1 MSRQQR
7 RMEIIVG
14 VTVIIALFIVIG
26 VILWGKGSLLSSQR
40 QVLTFKFSNVSGL
53 SRSDEVVISGVE
65 VGKVSSISLV
75 GDSVIVEARIHR
87 NITLYQDAA
96 ATIVSHQLMDG
107 KLIDL
112 SPGSSGIPL
121 DANHI
126 IRGTYVPGIM
136 NVARILYGRREQIGR
151 MITDLEQTAS
161 QMRQLFNQVPAD
173 SPAMGTALQ
182 NLIRLS
188 TRLDT
193 FIRVNAGMAHSTL
206 ANLEQSSALVNNFLV
221 SQDSA
226 ARQLLTEGQAL
237 TSQLRRLS
245 DSTQIFIDK
254 VNSPNS
260 SLGRLLRDDS
270 LYTRVNR
277 SLSHFDSLVLD
288 FQNNP
293 KRYLDG
299 VQFKLKLF

>member
-1 MSRQQR
+1 MTRQQH
-7 RMEIIVG
+7 RMEIVVG
-14 VTVIIALFIVIG
+14 VTVVIAMFIIVG

-40 QVLTFKFSNVSGL
+40 QVLTFKFDNVSGL

-65 VGKVSSISLV
+65 VGKVSSITLV
-75 GDSVIVEARIHR
+75 GDSVIVKARIHQSVQ
-87 NITLYQDAA
+87 LYQDAQ

-112 SPGSSGIPL
+112 SPGSSGTPL
-121 DANHI
+121 QEDHI

-136 NVARILYGRREQIGR
+136 NLTQILYGRREEIGR
-151 MITDLEQTAS
+151 MITDLQQTAS

-173 SPAMGTALQ
+173 SFAVGTAMQ
-182 NLIRLS
+182 NLVHLS

-193 FIRVNAGMAHSTL
+193 FIEANAGMVHSTL
-206 ANLEQSSALVNNFLV
+206 SNLEQSSVLVNDFLA

-226 ARQLLTEGQAL
+226 ARHLLVEGQAL
-237 TSQLRRLS
+237 TAKLRRLS
-245 DSTQIFIDK
+245 DSTQTFVDK
-254 VNSPNS
+254 VNSPHS

-270 LYTRVNR
+270 LYARVNR
-277 SLSHFDSLVLD
+277 SLSNFDSLLLD